1 MMDAT
6 GWQPHS
12 VRGVLAGVVRRR
24 LKLRLVSEKIDGQ
37 RVYRIVDGGDDHV
50 GMSPPT
56 SRSANEPVTGD
67 EPGSGSKPASP
78 QPGPT
83 DLPPL
88 KWSSLKYVL
97 TMEDEING
105 EEAAYTR

>member
-12 VRGVLAGVVRRR
+12 VRGFLAGVVRRR

-37 RVYRIVDGGDDHV
+37 RVYRIVDGGDDHA

-56 SRSANEPVTGD
+56 SRSANKSAAGD
-67 EPGSGSKPASP
+67 KLGSGSKPASP
-78 QPGPT
+78 RPGPT
-83 DLPPL
+83 DQPAVGDKPAPTS
-88 KWSSLKYVL
+88 KPVS
-97 TMEDEING
+97 
-105 EEAAYTR
+105 A